1 MGKFDSKKLSEI
13 IKYLKHSNDV
23 IVPPTPGCDAGVYK
37 VDNSRYMVIS
47 SDPCTGV
54 PREWFGWLMIHYPS
68 SDVATF
74 GTKPTMAAI
83 NLLGPIGTN
92 YKVYERIMHQV
103 SKAAKELKIDI
114 IAGHTGNY
122 SSLSQV
128 IGICTVAGFVKKE
141 RLVKPTNSKPG
152 DLILIVKPLGL
163 ETLTNF
169 TLANYEKSRI
179 LFGSKKAQS
188 LRAMVHRQTCVD
200 EALLLAKYEGLHSMH
215 DIAEGGLITAL
226 NEMADLSYLG
236 FDIFY
241 ESLPMM
247 EGMKK
252 LQEYFG
258 LGGVE
263 TLSASSTGCLIA
275 SISPDNKEE
284 IIEALDKK
292 ELTNEIIGKFS
303 KKKDRSINMKN
314 RKIRFPQKAKD
325 PYFKII
331 YS

>member
-23 IVPPTPGCDAGVYK
+23 IIPPTPGCDAGVYK
-37 VDNSRYMVIS
+37 VDNNRYMVIS
-47 SDPCTGV
+47 SDPCTNV

-83 NLLGPIGTN
+83 NLLGPTGTN
-92 YKVYERIMHQV
+92 YKVYERIMHQA
-103 SKAAKELKIDI
+103 SKAARELKIDI

-122 SSLSQV
+122 SSLSEV
-128 IGICTVAGFVKKE
+128 IGICTVAGFVNKE

-169 TLANYEKSRI
+169 SLVNYKKSRI

-188 LRAMVHRQTCVD
+188 LRAMVHCQTCVD
-200 EALLLAKYEGLHSMH
+200 EALLLAKYERLHAMH
-215 DIAEGGLITAL
+215 DITEGGLITAL
-226 NEMADLSYLG
+226 NEMADLSNLG
-236 FDIFY
+236 FEIFY
-241 ESLPMM
+241 ENLPMM
-247 EGMKK
+247 EEMRN
-252 LQEYFG
+252 LQEYFR
-258 LGGVE
+258 LSMIE

-275 SISPDNKEE
+275 SISPDNKDE
-284 IIEALDKK
+284 IIEVLNKK
-292 ELTNEIIGKFS
+292 GFTNKITGKFS
-303 KKKDRSINMKN
+303 QKKGRFINLKN
-314 RKIRFPQKAKD
+314 RKVKFPQKAKD
-325 PYFKII
+325 PYIKII